1 MHVLKKI
8 IVIPTS
14 LLLLLFVIMS
24 ISGCDGTTP
33 IDADN
38 ILSQLPDDGRL
49 ILVPEEIYKSN
60 TKDFNIIS
68 FNDIV
73 LIQEKEGVSYDEEGF
88 YKKAHTLGIQYILIS
103 ADMTSKINSDF
114 PWMTNK
120 NFRVC
125 PGNVDH
131 KSQRYYTLL
140 VWDNS
145 KNTYHFFKFLY
156 EVNK

>member
-14 LLLLLFVIMS
+14 LLLLLFVVMS
-24 ISGCDGTTP
+24 ISGCNGTTP
-33 IDADN
+33 IDADS
-38 ILSQLPDDGRL
+38 ILSKLPDDSRL
-49 ILVPEEIYKSN
+49 ILVPEEIFKSN
-60 TKDFNIIS
+60 SENFNVIS
-68 FNDIV
+68 INNIV
-73 LIQEKEGVSYDEEGF
+73 IIQEKEGVSYDEEEF
-88 YKKAHTLGIQYILIS
+88 YKKARTLGVQYILIS
-103 ADMTSKINSDF
+103 SDMTRKTNSEF

-131 KSQRYYTLL
+131 KTERYYILL

-145 KNTYHFFKFLY
+145 KNSYHFFKFLY
-156 EVNK
+156 EVKK

>member
-14 LLLLLFVIMS
+14 LLLLLFVVMS
-24 ISGCDGTTP
+24 ISGCNGTTP
-33 IDADN
+33 IDADS
-38 ILSQLPDDGRL
+38 ILSKLPDDSRL
-49 ILVPEEIYKSN
+49 ILVPEEIFKSN
-60 TKDFNIIS
+60 SENFNVIS
-68 FNDIV
+68 INNIV
-73 LIQEKEGVSYDEEGF
+73 IIQEKEGVSYDEEEF
-88 YKKAHTLGIQYILIS
+88 YKKARTLGVQYILIS
-103 ADMTSKINSDF
+103 SDMTRNTNTDF

-131 KSQRYYTLL
+131 KTERYYILL

-145 KNTYHFFKFLY
+145 KNSYHFFKFLY
-156 EVNK
+156 EVKK